1 MYECLAGKGRGCT
14 WKGRRS
20 EIWAHVRHSHEGQA
34 ICWRKETQI
43 YRVSNHEF
51 NVSCSS
57 TQLISIF
64 DQLFWYQFRQDS
76 SKGKWCQAIQYIGA
90 KKEASKYKYTLE
102 FGPVAED
109 RLKRSIVYSSVTHSD
124 EERIDYIFKSSH
136 CFSTDLNS
144 IKHFAAKDKSVK
156 FKVKIEKM

>member
-1 MYECLAGKGRGCT
+1 
-14 WKGRRS
+14 
-20 EIWAHVRHSHEGQA
+20 
-34 ICWRKETQI
+34 
-43 YRVSNHEF
+43 VSNHEF